1 MPAFKIQSKADARRT
16 GQRLGILRGAAPLSR
31 LRNPLVVGLITTT
44 LLTIIVGAHRLGWEL
59 PGVGEF
65 AEGLECRTADLRF
78 RLRGPIQPGPET
90 VIVVF
95 DDKTAAADPSLF
107 ERRSGWKRM
116 IATIDK
122 AGAKVIGIDAFFSAP
137 EQLLSKDL
145 VADVKTYLES
155 STAGTEC
162 SGPVELLERVLDE
175 SLGDL
180 KLAEAIAKA
189 GNVVL
194 GMHVAYSGQPSGT
207 DDPSLKKGRYG
218 QTVPGIYEPP
228 VMDDVFLS
236 QAMFNKAAKALGTVT
251 VFEDETHT
259 VREMKMVLK
268 YNSGLYAP
276 LAAQL
281 VAQYEGLSRAKMVFL
296 GSDNT
301 VHLGKRTI
309 KLTKR
314 AGFYINYRGPL
325 QTIQTISMIDLIN
338 GQVPQD
344 VLKDRI
350 VLLGITQLGH
360 DNARTP
366 FASIFP
372 AVELQA
378 TAVDN
383 ILRGDFIIRTP
394 AWLDALICLGL
405 GLVISFLFWQRLR
418 LAVWLQLAGSLLALL
433 VFLGVSHYLFAEKNM
448 WFFWVGPISIFI
460 FVCTVC
466 LAFSYLGEGLQRRR
480 LRHAFAHYLSDD
492 VIHKLLDEPGALS
505 LGGERRELTALFS
518 DIRGFTNI
526 SEHISPEELTSLL
539 NEYFTP
545 MTRAVLSQGGLL
557 DKYIGD
563 ALMAIFGAPLADPQH
578 ASHALASVLEMHA
591 ELKILQSEFSAKGV
605 AIDIGVGVNT
615 GEMVVGNMG
624 SKERFDYTVVGD
636 AVNLA
641 SRLEGIT
648 KTYGVFCLVGQGTRK
663 MAGQQFAF
671 REIDWVQVKGK
682 SEVVSIYELL
692 SGPGGSLAAYQDLPQ
707 FDAALQAYR
716 QGDFKTAR
724 EGFQSFLKVNPDDQ
738 VTKVFVQR
746 LADLGDQPPADWNPV
761 VTYQTK

>member
-1 MPAFKIQSKADARRT
+1 
-16 GQRLGILRGAAPLSR
+16 LSR
-31 LRNPLVVGLITTT
+31 LRNPLIVGLLTTIV
-44 LLTIIVGAHRLGWEL
+44 LTVIVGAHRLGWKL
-59 PGVGEF
+59 PGIGVFVE
-65 AEGLECRTADLRF
+65 ALERRTADFRF

-107 ERRSGWKRM
+107 ERRSGWQRM
-116 IATIDK
+116 IAAIQQ
-122 AGAKVIGIDAFFSAP
+122 AGAKVIGIDAFFNAR

-145 VADVKTYLES
+145 VAAIKAYFES
-155 STAGTEC
+155 SAVGGEC
-162 SGPVELLERVLDE
+162 PGPIELLERVLDE

-180 KLAEAIAKA
+180 KLAETIGKA

-194 GMHVAYSGQPSGT
+194 AMHVGFSDQTART
-207 DDPSLKKGRYG
+207 DDPNLKKGRYG
-218 QTVPGIYEPP
+218 QTVPGIYEPYER
-228 VMDDVFLS
+228 DEVFLS

-268 YNSGLYAP
+268 YKQGLYAP

-281 VAQYEGLSRAKMVFL
+281 VAQYEGLSRAKMAFL
-296 GSDNT
+296 GNDNT

-309 KLTKR
+309 KLTKQS
-314 AGFYINYRGPL
+314 GFYLNFRGPK
-325 QTIQTISMIDLIN
+325 QTIKTISMIDLIN
-338 GQVPQD
+338 GEVPQD

-360 DNARTP
+360 DNARTA
-366 FASIFP
+366 FERIFP

-383 ILRGDFIIRTP
+383 ILRGDFILRTP

-405 GLVISFLFWQRLR
+405 GLLISFLFWQRLR
-418 LAVWLQLAGSLLALL
+418 LAVWLQLAGSLLGLL
-433 VFLGVSHYLFAEKNM
+433 VFLGISHYLFAEKNI

-460 FVCTVC
+460 FVSTVC

-526 SEHISPEELTSLL
+526 SEHLSPEELTSLL

-563 ALMAIFGAPLADPQH
+563 ALMAIFGAPLVDPEH
-578 ASHALASVLEMHA
+578 AAHALAAVLKMHA
-591 ELKILQSEFSAKGV
+591 ELEILQKNFSAKGV
-605 AIDIGVGVNT
+605 VIDIGVGVNT

-663 MAGQQFAF
+663 LAGRQFAF

-682 SEVVSIYELL
+682 SEIVSIYELM
-692 SGPGGSLAAYQDLPQ
+692 SGPGSSLADYQDLPQ
-707 FDAALQAYR
+707 FEKALQAYR
-716 QGDFKTAR
+716 QGDFKAAR
-724 EGFQSFLKVNPDDQ
+724 ENFQGFLKINPDDQ
-738 VTKVFVQR
+738 VTKVFIQR
-746 LADLGDQPPADWNPV
+746 LADLGDQPPDDWNPV
-761 VTYQTK
+761 VIYQTK